1 MNIGLIQVDG
11 KMPNVALMKLSAWH
25 KSRGDYVS
33 VMYGDVVAT
42 RLIEFDK
49 IYISVIF
56 EDNKDKALQLQKQF
70 KVAEVGGVGVNNN
83 QLPDEIEHMMPDYDA
98 FKCDY
103 SMGFTTRGCLRN
115 CDFCK
120 VRQQE
125 GMIRE
130 HTDIYEFWDRR
141 HNHIEILDNNI
152 LAMPHHFEKIANQII
167 KENLTVNF
175 NQGLDIRL
183 ITDQN
188 AKLLK
193 KLRVRPCCKFAFD
206 SMDIEPYIKKGVK
219 ILRRNGINCSLF
231 YVLVG
236 FNTTIDQDLHRLE
249 VIKELDMRPYVMRY
263 KTCKGEKEYYY
274 LSNWANQQQFFMKKS
289 FEEFKIFKKNENKQ
303 ILSLK
308 KPDIETR
315 QKTLI

>member
-11 KMPNVALMKLSAWH
+11 KMPNLALMKLSAWH
-25 KSRGDYVS
+25 KSKGDFVS

-70 KVAEVGGVGVNNN
+70 MDAEIGGVGVNNN

-103 SMGFTTRGCLRN
+103 SIGFTTRGCLRN

-125 GMIRE
+125 GLIRK
-130 HTDIYEFWDRR
+130 HTDIYEFRHPD
-141 HNHIEILDNNI
+141 HNHIVLLDNNI
-152 LAMPHHFEKIANQII
+152 LAVPRHFEKIAEQIM
-167 KENLTVNF
+167 KENLTVDF

-183 ITDQN
+183 LTDKN
-188 AKLLK
+188 AKILNKLK
-193 KLRVRPCCKFAFD
+193 VKPTYRFAFD
-206 SMDIEPYIKKGVK
+206 TPQIEPYIRKGVK
-219 ILRRNGINCSLF
+219 ILRRNGINRATF

-236 FNTTIDQDLHRLE
+236 FDTTLDQDLHRLE

-263 KTCKGEKEYYY
+263 KSCHGKKIYTD
-274 LSNWANQQQFFMKKS
+274 LSAWANQQQFFMATD
-289 FEEFKIFKKNENKQ
+289 FEEFRFKRNHRKAISVKVLDSKTKQ
-303 ILSLK
+303 
-308 KPDIETR
+308 E
-315 QKTLI
+315 TLI